1 MFSKILG
8 VEIKPDPIL
17 IIIGVSEWL
26 GKLQVAQKRLIS
38 YGLVTAKKQI
48 LLFWK
53 KKEAPTVKLWITD
66 LTETIN

>member
-38 YGLVTAKKQI
+38 YGLFYG
-48 LLFWK
+48 LFFLPTNFTVLE
-53 KKEAPTVKLWITD
+53 KERSAYC
-66 LTETIN
+66 